1 MNEILYVDLLIQGND
16 FVLNTGNE
24 PELCNNRKS
33 IGQDI
38 IHSIIESGLA
48 TELIAE
54 RSPTMRADIFTRME
68 LLIEDDERIV
78 QGRWKS
84 VKKAGHG
91 CGSRPV
97 LMTLAE
103 YRYRWIYD
111 GKATG

>member
-78 QGRWKS
+78 PGTVEISEERRTRLWITASTYDFGGIS
-84 VKKAGHG
+84 VQ
-91 CGSRPV
+91 V
-97 LMTLAE
+97 DL
-103 YRYRWIYD
+103 
-111 GKATG
+111 

>member
-78 QGRWKS
+78 PGTVEIGEESRARLWITASTYDFGGIS
-84 VKKAGHG
+84 VQ
-91 CGSRPV
+91 V
-97 LMTLAE
+97 DL
-103 YRYRWIYD
+103 
-111 GKATG
+111 

>member
-68 LLIEDDERIV
+68 LLIEDDERIIPGTVEISEESRTRLWITASTYDFGGISV
-78 QGRWKS
+78 Q
-84 VKKAGHG
+84 VD
-91 CGSRPV
+91 
-97 LMTLAE
+97 L
-103 YRYRWIYD
+103 
-111 GKATG
+111 

>member
-1 MNEILYVDLLIQGND
+1 MSESLYIDLLIQGGD
-16 FVLNTGNE
+16 FVLNTGYE

-68 LLIEDDERIV
+68 LLIEDDERIIPGTV
-78 QGRWKS
+78 EISEESQKR
-84 VKKAGHG
+84 
-91 CGSRPV
+91 
-97 LMTLAE
+97 L
-103 YRYRWIYD
+103 WITTSTYD
-111 GKATG
+111 FGGISAQVDL

>member
-78 QGRWKS
+78 PGTVEISEESRTRLWITASTYDFGGIS
-84 VKKAGHG
+84 VQ
-91 CGSRPV
+91 V
-97 LMTLAE
+97 DL
-103 YRYRWIYD
+103 
-111 GKATG
+111 

>member
-1 MNEILYVDLLIQGND
+1 MSDVLYIDLLIQGGD

-78 QGRWKS
+78 PGTVEIS
-84 VKKAGHG
+84 EE
-91 CGSRPV
+91 SRKWLWV
-97 LMTLAE
+97 TAST
-103 YRYRWIYD
+103 YD
-111 GKATG
+111 FGGISAQVDL

>member
-1 MNEILYVDLLIQGND
+1 MSESLYIDLLIQGGD
-16 FVLNTGNE
+16 FVLNTGYE

-68 LLIEDDERIV
+68 LLIEDDERIIPGTV
-78 QGRWKS
+78 EINEESQKRLWVTASTYDFG
-84 VKKAGHG
+84 
-91 CGSRPV
+91 
-97 LMTLAE
+97 TLS
-103 YRYRWIYD
+103 YQVD
-111 GKATG
+111 L

>member
-1 MNEILYVDLLIQGND
+1 MQGND

-78 QGRWKS
+78 PGTVEIGEESRTWLWITASTYDFGGIS
-84 VKKAGHG
+84 VQ
-91 CGSRPV
+91 V
-97 LMTLAE
+97 DL
-103 YRYRWIYD
+103 
-111 GKATG
+111 